1 MHTRR
6 AFLASAAA
14 LAVPRF
20 ASAVDVPVTG
30 VANPA
35 LSPFDDLFTKFVKAN
50 SVPGAGVAVTRNG
63 KLVYA
68 RGFGH
73 ANVEKNTPV
82 EPTSAFRLASISK
95 PITSAGIM
103 HLVDAGKVKLDDF
116 VLKYVKQ
123 DAAPFPGSK
132 FDKRWN
138 QITIRHCLHH
148 TAGWDRDKKSGFD
161 AIGIPW
167 DVMNALKIKH
177 APTADDVV
185 RYMMGHPLDFD
196 PGAKMV
202 YSNVGY
208 LVLGRVI
215 EAVTEMKY
223 APWIRANVLKP
234 VGAAAMHLGRGLPED
249 RAPNEV
255 HYYDSKQRKSDCL
268 YPPRMRQQVLL
279 PDGGENIEGFEA
291 HGGWVSSPID
301 LLRFATVLDGGKRS
315 PLSQQAIKDTL
326 ARPDGLA
333 GHDAKGQPLA
343 AYYGCGWMVRPV
355 GKGSR
360 VNAWH
365 NGLISGTSTLLVR
378 RNDGLSWAVLF
389 NTDAN
394 PKGEQP
400 ASLIDG
406 PMHDAANAVKKWP
419 DVDLFEKY

>member
-1 MHTRR
+1 M
-6 AFLASAAA
+6 
-14 LAVPRF
+14 
-20 ASAVDVPVTG
+20 
-30 VANPA
+30 
-35 LSPFDDLFTKFVKAN
+35 SPFDDLFTRFVKAN

-148 TAGWDRDKKSGFD
+148 TAGWDRDKKGGFD

-215 EAVTEMKY
+215 EAVTDQKY
-223 APWIRANVLKP
+223 APWIRANILKP

-249 RAPNEV
+249 RPKNEV

-268 YPPRMRQQVLL
+268 YPPRLRQQVLL
-279 PDGGENIEGFEA
+279 PEGGENIEGFEA

-315 PLSQQAIKDTL
+315 PLSQQAINDTL

-333 GHDAKGQPLA
+333 GHDGKGQPLA
-343 AYYGCGWMVRPV
+343 AYYGCGWMVRPI

-419 DVDLFEKY
+419 DVDLFEKF

>member
-1 MHTRR
+1 
-6 AFLASAAA
+6 
-14 LAVPRF
+14 
-20 ASAVDVPVTG
+20 
-30 VANPA
+30 
-35 LSPFDDLFTKFVKAN
+35 LSPFDDLFTKFLKGN
-50 SVPGAGVAVTRNG
+50 SIPGAGVAVTRKG

-82 EPTSAFRLASISK
+82 EPTSTFRIASISK

-123 DAAPFPGSK
+123 DAAPFPGAT

-138 QITIRHCLHH
+138 QITLRHCLHH
-148 TAGWDRDKKSGFD
+148 TAGWDRNQKSGFD

-167 DVMNALKIKH
+167 DVMNTLKIKH

-215 EAVTEMKY
+215 ETVTGQKY
-223 APWIRANVLKP
+223 APWIRENVLKP
-234 VGAAAMHLGRGLPED
+234 VGAAKMHLGRGLPED
-249 RAPNEV
+249 RASNEV

-268 YPPRMRQQVLL
+268 YPLRMRQQVPL

-291 HGGWVSSPID
+291 HGGWVASPID

-315 PLSQQAIKDTL
+315 PLSEQAINDTL

-355 GKGSR
+355 G
-360 VNAWH
+360 NAGKATTWH

-389 NTDAN
+389 NSDAN
-394 PKGEQP
+394 PKGKQP
-400 ASLIDG
+400 ASLIDS
-406 PMHDAANAVKKWP
+406 PMHVAADAVKTWP
-419 DVDLFEKY
+419 DTDLFERF

>member
-1 MHTRR
+1 MASAVATVTGGLHPPH
-6 AFLASAAA
+6 ASAA
-14 LAVPRF
+14 
-20 ASAVDVPVTG
+20 DVPVTG
-30 VANPA
+30 PHNPA
-35 LSPFDDLFTKFVKAN
+35 LSPFDDLFTKFLTAN

-82 EPTSAFRLASISK
+82 EPTSSFRLASISK
-95 PITSAGIM
+95 PITSAGIL
-103 HLVDAGKVKLDDF
+103 HLMDNGKLKLDDH

-123 DAAPFPGSK
+123 DATPFPGAK
-132 FDKRWN
+132 FDQRWN
-138 QITIRHCLHH
+138 KITVRHCLHH
-148 TAGWDRDKKSGFD
+148 TAGWDRDKKGGFD
-161 AIGIPW
+161 AIGIPL
-167 DVMNALKIKH
+167 DVMATLKIKH
-177 APTADDVV
+177 APMADDVV

-215 EAVTEMKY
+215 EAVTGQKY
-223 APWIRANVLKP
+223 APWIRATILKP
-234 VGAAAMHLGRGLPED
+234 LGAAAMHLGRGLPED
-249 RAPNEV
+249 RAPGEV
-255 HYYDSKQRKSDCL
+255 HYYDGKKLKGDCL
-268 YPPRMRQQVLL
+268 YPPRMHQKVPF
-279 PDGGENIEGFEA
+279 PDGAENVEGFEA

-301 LLRFATVLDGGKRS
+301 LLRFATVLDGGKKS
-315 PLSQQAIKDTL
+315 PISEQAIKVTV

-333 GHDAKGQPLA
+333 GHDAKGKPLEV
-343 AYYGCGWMVRPV
+343 YYGCGWSVRPV
-355 GKGSR
+355 GKDKFTT
-360 VNAWH
+360 WH

-378 RNDGLSWAVLF
+378 RSDGLSWAVLF
-389 NTDAN
+389 NTDCN

-406 PMHDAANAVKKWP
+406 PMHEAADAVKKWP